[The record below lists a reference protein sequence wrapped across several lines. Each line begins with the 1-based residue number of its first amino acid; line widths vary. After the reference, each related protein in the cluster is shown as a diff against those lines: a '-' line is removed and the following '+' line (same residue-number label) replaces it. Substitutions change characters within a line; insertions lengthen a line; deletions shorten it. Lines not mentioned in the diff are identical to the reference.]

1 MHTKQQQQKL
11 FIFTVAFYTFCFTHF
26 RIPWHLHWLCVFWVS
41 ALIVLLSSLVQRT
54 HTHSLL
60 HYICSRSHALS
71 ACHLVRSVAGPGTR
85 PCPSNTP
92 SHTHKHARIHVNK
105 RLSVSLRFEKSN
117 SDLFCQAHRTP
128 NPYRTQ
134 LTAYGTVVKNN
145 KKIKCSA
152 AASLQLVPYFWH
164 SRLLKME
171 LLFVVYRRIVAI
183 TWLGTICLHV
193 ECFYVWSTR
202 FYRYVTSTSYHLPT
216 CPCLLQLILTLNS
229 DSTLSHM
236 LQLRTPSSIGIL

>member
-1 MHTKQQQQKL
+1 MHTKQQQQTL

-26 RIPWHLHWLCVFWVS
+26 RIPWYLHWLRVFWVS
-41 ALIVLLSSLVQRT
+41 ALIVLLSSLVQTT

-134 LTAYGTVVKNN
+134 LTAYGTVVKII
-145 KKIKCSA
+145 KKSSA
-152 AASLQLVPYFWH
+152 LLLLPYNWSLIFDTLVYSKWN
-164 SRLLKME
+164 
-171 LLFVVYRRIVAI
+171 
-183 TWLGTICLHV
+183 C
-193 ECFYVWSTR
+193 
-202 FYRYVTSTSYHLPT
+202 
-216 CPCLLQLILTLNS
+216 CLLSIVE
-229 DSTLSHM
+229 LS
-236 LQLRTPSSIGIL
+236 Q